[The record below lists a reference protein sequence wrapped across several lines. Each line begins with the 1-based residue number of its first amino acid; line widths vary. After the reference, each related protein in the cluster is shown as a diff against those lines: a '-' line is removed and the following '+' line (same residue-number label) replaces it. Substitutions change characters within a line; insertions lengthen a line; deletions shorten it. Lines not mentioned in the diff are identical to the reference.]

1 MTDTLDC
8 AEYDSPLSG
17 CCANGQTY
25 MTEISTHEE
34 DWPMRFLVEYA
45 VAYVK
50 TRDAEGLDSVT
61 APRRHHCAK
70 VGSQQSE
77 LGGGH
82 VGDYHGP
89 IRSGEECVSSPR
101 R

>member
-8 AEYDSPLSG
+8 AKCDSPLSG

-25 MTEISTHEE
+25 MTEILTHEE

-50 TRDAEGLDSVT
+50 TRDAECLQ
-61 APRRHHCAK
+61 K
-70 VGSQQSE
+70 
-77 LGGGH
+77 L
-82 VGDYHGP
+82 
-89 IRSGEECVSSPR
+89 I
-101 R
+101 

>member
-50 TRDAEGLDSVT
+50 TRDAEGFI
-61 APRRHHCAK
+61 AQIPC
-70 VGSQQSE
+70 GI
-77 LGGGH
+77 H
-82 VGDYHGP
+82 VAIP
-89 IRSGEECVSSPR
+89 A
-101 R
+101 